1 MATITTRR
9 RTSGTTTPGVS
20 TLDRALTQMAL
31 GQTGEEG
38 VQIFFTLLCYKP
50 IRLRADIATAC
61 IDATHQISANPD
73 FIESLTPAQIRGVL
87 AHELFHAVNQH
98 FPRLQGRDLQRW
110 NYATDAVINAQLQRM
125 GYQLPKGVIHDPRG
139 LTHSE
144 EALYAELDADP
155 ASQSSQPN
163 ARGDA
168 IGGDLRPEGLPGDA
182 PATPAEM
189 AEAAQAFQQAFV
201 RAVQQAERQRP
212 GSTPGPLASL
222 YDAIVKP
229 TPVRWQDILAT
240 QLTRLATRE
249 PSWTRPNKRLRRIA
263 YLPSLQPQPSLGH
276 VTVVLDVSAHQRR
289 HREPEPHPRPPRAPA
304 HPARLLTAD
313 VRCVQLDRDSTA
325 SAPAPTPSPMA
336 APSLE
341 RPCANWSR
349 RHPDVC
355 LSDGRPDALHD
366 APGPT
371 RPCCGPSR
379 PGLDRPLRH
388 TIPSP
393 WDARETPIPQ
403 RYSHDTRHRLRT

>member
-38 VQIFFTLLCYKP
+38 VQIFFTLLCHKP
-50 IRLRADIATAC
+50 IRLRTDIKTAC

-87 AHELFHAVNQH
+87 VHELFHAVNQH

-155 ASQSSQPN
+155 ASQPN
-163 ARGDA
+163 ASGDA

-212 GSTPGPLASL
+212 GSTPGSLADL
-222 YDAIVKP
+222 YDAIVTP

-276 VTVVLDVSAHQRR
+276 VTVVLDVSGSISADAIGEARGHILDLLAAT
-289 HREPEPHPRPPRAPA
+289 PPTRLD
-304 HPARLLTAD
+304 LLTAD
-313 VRCVQLDRDSTA
+313 VRLVQLDRDIDRD
-325 SAPAPTPSPMA
+325 APLPPTPITHGGTDLEA
-336 APSLE
+336 ALRE
-341 RPCANWSR
+341 LDTDDI
-349 RHPDVC
+349 PDVC
-355 LSDGRPDALHD
+355 LLLTDGQTPFTTAPWPETTMLWAITTPDLT
-366 APGPT
+366 APYGT
-371 RPCCGPSR
+371 
-379 PGLDRPLRH
+379 
-388 TIPSP
+388 TIPLTLG
-393 WDARETPIPQ
+393 DAR
-403 RYSHDTRHRLRT
+403 

>member
-50 IRLRADIATAC
+50 IRLRTDIATAC

-87 AHELFHAVNQH
+87 VHELFHAVNQH
-98 FPRLQGRDLQRW
+98 FPRLQGRDLTRW
-110 NYATDAVINAQLQRM
+110 NYATDAVINAQLQHM

-155 ASQSSQPN
+155 ASQPSQPE
-163 ARGDA
+163 AGGDV
-168 IGGDLRPEGLPGDA
+168 IGGDLRPEGLPGDT

-212 GSTPGPLASL
+212 GSTPGSLASL

-276 VTVVLDVSAHQRR
+276 VTVVLDVSGSISADAIGEARGHILDLLAAT
-289 HREPEPHPRPPRAPA
+289 PPTRLD
-304 HPARLLTAD
+304 LLTAD
-313 VRCVQLDRDSTA
+313 VRLVQLDRDIDRD
-325 SAPAPTPSPMA
+325 APLPPTPITHGGTNLEA
-336 APSLE
+336 ALRE
-341 RPCANWSR
+341 LDADDI
-349 RHPDVC
+349 PDVC
-355 LSDGRPDALHD
+355 LLLTDGQTPFTTAPWPDTTMLWAI
-366 APGPT
+366 T
-371 RPCCGPSR
+371 T
-379 PGLDRPLRH
+379 PGLTAPYGT
-388 TIPSP
+388 TIPLTLG
-393 WDARETPIPQ
+393 DAR
-403 RYSHDTRHRLRT
+403 

>member
-9 RTSGTTTPGVS
+9 RTSGSSTPGVS
-20 TLDRALTQMAL
+20 KLDRALTQMAL

-38 VQIFFTLLCYKP
+38 VQIFFTLLCHKP
-50 IRLRADIATAC
+50 IRLRTDIATAC

-87 AHELFHAVNQH
+87 VHELFHAVNQH
-98 FPRLQGRDLQRW
+98 FPRLQGRDLTRW
-110 NYATDAVINAQLQRM
+110 NYATDAVINAQLTRM

-155 ASQSSQPN
+155 ASQPN
-163 ARGDA
+163 ASGDA

-201 RAVQQAERQRP
+201 RAVQQAERQRR

-276 VTVVLDVSAHQRR
+276 VTVVLDVSGSISADAIGEARGHILDLLAAT
-289 HREPEPHPRPPRAPA
+289 PPTRLD
-304 HPARLLTAD
+304 LLTAD
-313 VRCVQLDRDSTA
+313 VRLVQLDRDIDRD
-325 SAPAPTPSPMA
+325 APLPPTPITHGGTDLEA
-336 APSLE
+336 ALRE
-341 RPCANWSR
+341 LDADDI
-349 RHPDVC
+349 PDVC
-355 LSDGRPDALHD
+355 LLLTDGQTPFTTAPWPETTMLWAITTPDLT
-366 APGPT
+366 APYGT
-371 RPCCGPSR
+371 
-379 PGLDRPLRH
+379 
-388 TIPSP
+388 TIPLTLG
-393 WDARETPIPQ
+393 DAR
-403 RYSHDTRHRLRT
+403 

>member
-9 RTSGTTTPGVS
+9 RTSGSSTPGVS

-38 VQIFFTLLCYKP
+38 VQIFFTLLCHKP
-50 IRLRADIATAC
+50 IRLRTDIATAC

-98 FPRLQGRDLQRW
+98 FSRLQGRDLKRW

-155 ASQSSQPN
+155 ASQPN
-163 ARGDA
+163 ASGDA

-276 VTVVLDVSAHQRR
+276 VTVVLDVSGSISADAIGEARGHILDLLAAT
-289 HREPEPHPRPPRAPA
+289 PPTRLD
-304 HPARLLTAD
+304 LLTAD
-313 VRCVQLDRDSTA
+313 VRLVQLDRDIDRD
-325 SAPAPTPSPMA
+325 APLPPTPITHGGTNLEA
-336 APSLE
+336 ALRE
-341 RPCANWSR
+341 LDADDI
-349 RHPDVC
+349 PDVC
-355 LSDGRPDALHD
+355 LLLTDGQTPFTTAPWPDTTMLWAITTPDLT
-366 APGPT
+366 APYGT
-371 RPCCGPSR
+371 
-379 PGLDRPLRH
+379 
-388 TIPSP
+388 TIPLTLG
-393 WDARETPIPQ
+393 DAR
-403 RYSHDTRHRLRT
+403 